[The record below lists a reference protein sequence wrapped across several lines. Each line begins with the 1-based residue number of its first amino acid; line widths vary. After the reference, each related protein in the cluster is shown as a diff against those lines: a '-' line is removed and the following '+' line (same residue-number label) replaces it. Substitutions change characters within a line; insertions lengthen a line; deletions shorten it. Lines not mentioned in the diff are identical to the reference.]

1 MQNEKIEI
9 LINDW
14 GHQIT
19 GRDDQPLTKF
29 KKSLP
34 SNLAWLSATLFISIL
49 MLFSVV
55 VRESLQGD
63 VVMRTQKTI
72 PYPLSTHPLPLIS
85 AHAYLIKVLGSDLAL
100 AKQREWK
107 KMPPA
112 SLTKLLTAVIAKDN
126 LATDEKIILSEESK
140 KTEEKTSGIP
150 AGEKFWRDD
159 MLTLAIMASA
169 NDAALALAEKVGEEG
184 GKLDFQEKI
193 NYFTELMQ
201 KKAHEIGLEN
211 SSFKNPSGL
220 DAKNHYASAEDLTRL
235 AEHIWYNHPQI
246 WAVSRTFEKSIVSDS
261 GREYKIVNTNELL
274 KEFPAILGGKT
285 GLTDNAKGTLILLY
299 PLKTGD
305 IAVTIILGSEDRFGD
320 GRKIIQWLESLEIR
334 K

>member
-1 MQNEKIEI
+1 MEI
-9 LINDW
+9 LITDW

-19 GRDDQPLTKF
+19 GRDDQPPTKI
-29 KKSLP
+29 KRALP
-34 SNLAWLSATLFISIL
+34 NNLAWLSATLFISIL
-49 MLFSVV
+49 MLFSVAV
-55 VRESLQGD
+55 GGSLQGD
-63 VVMRTQKTI
+63 VGIKAQATN
-72 PYPLSTHPLPLIS
+72 PYPLPTHPLPLIN
-85 AHAYLIKVLGSDLAL
+85 AHAYLIKVLGSDVVL

-112 SLTKLLTAVIAKDN
+112 SLTKLLTAAIAKDN
-126 LATDEKIILSEESK
+126 LAPDEKIILSEGSK

-150 AGEKFWRDD
+150 AGEMFWRDD
-159 MLTLAIMASA
+159 MLTLIIMASA
-169 NDAALALAEKVGEEG
+169 NDAALALAERVGERG
-184 GKLDFQEKI
+184 GRLNFQERI
-193 NYFTELMQ
+193 NYFAEFMQ

-220 DAKNHYASAEDLTRL
+220 DAKNHYANAEDLAQL
-235 AEHIWYNHPQI
+235 AEYIWYNHQQI
-246 WAVSRTFEKSIVSDS
+246 WAISRTLEKSIVSNS

-305 IAVTIILGSEDRFGD
+305 IAVIVILGSEERFED
-320 GRKIIQWLESLEIR
+320 GRKIIQWLGDLKLKNRI
-334 K
+334 